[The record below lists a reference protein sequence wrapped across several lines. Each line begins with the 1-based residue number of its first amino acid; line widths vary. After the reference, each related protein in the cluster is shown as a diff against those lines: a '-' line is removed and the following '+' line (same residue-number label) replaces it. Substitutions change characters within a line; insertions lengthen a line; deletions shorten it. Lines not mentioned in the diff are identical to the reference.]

1 MHKGY
6 KCLYIST
13 GRVYISRDVV
23 FYEEVFPF
31 SMLHPNASARL
42 KSEIALLHPILLH
55 PHDGDK
61 LVYGHVPNAPLTAN
75 EFAEILVENSEENIE
90 ENGHEN
96 IPEQCPNQAQEVFHG
111 PTTSSS
117 GMVHLPEA

>member
-23 FYEEVFPF
+23 FYEEVFRF

-42 KSEIALLHPILLH
+42 KSEIALLHPILLD

-61 LVYGHVPNAPLTAN
+61 LVYGHVPNAPLTSN
-75 EFAEILVENSEENIE
+75 EFAEIPVEKSEENV
-90 ENGHEN
+90 HEN
-96 IPEQCPNQAQEVFHG
+96 APEQCPNQAQEVFHG
-111 PTTSSS
+111 PTTTSS
-117 GMVHLPEA
+117 GMVHLPAA